1 MIWLFAM
8 EILQQ
13 NLDYV
18 HSSKLKSFVRVHSKH
33 SLYRGQVR
41 YVNMPENK
49 LCLVEHCVE
58 LQSERY
64 SIRIIP
70 TILETD
76 SDVEGMV

>member
-1 MIWLFAM
+1 
-8 EILQQ
+8 
-13 NLDYV
+13 
-18 HSSKLKSFVRVHSKH
+18 
-33 SLYRGQVR
+33 
-41 YVNMPENK
+41 MPENK